1 MEKHYKYKMHVINHK
16 EEKNDVEELIQY
28 YTSNLTREIRLR
40 VMTTHFTGIKDMNT
54 TANTNLGTRLTY
66 NLAH

>member
-1 MEKHYKYKMHVINHK
+1 MHVINHK

-28 YTSNLTREIRLR
+28 YTSNLTREIRHR

-54 TANTNLGTRLTY
+54 TANTNLG
-66 NLAH
+66 